1 MEVMRRLGKILPI
14 ILSVLVFITGNCA
27 FAIVEDA
34 PPLSKKELK
43 RIEKKKKKE
52 DTSRTEINKNI
63 LTPNISPGFM
73 TDTEKT
79 RRYYESLE
87 GAHRTKFEDKTD
99 LPVIEEETLRLP
111 ARIQKDGVTTRIDK
125 VEFSNSEI
133 FSELELYRLKTL
145 VEGQDVTAE
154 DINNFVDIINKQY
167 ARKNVITARAILE
180 SLTGGVL
187 KIELM
192 EARIGNIYVEGN
204 KYNRTWF
211 LKSRISSKPSD
222 ILNLQVL
229 EEDLRAF
236 NKDARSIKLQAKL
249 KPGEKYGTTD
259 VVLQAEEKFPYHFSA
274 SWDSFGRET
283 TGLLRGGL
291 MVSADS
297 LLGFQDRLTGAINMA
312 RSSYNPFVDYSIPIN
327 RKGTRFG
334 GSYMYGKSKITS
346 GDYRDFD
353 LNANTH
359 VFSTYLTHPLVDNQR
374 FQLKLN
380 TSANIKLST
389 ADVSG
394 FEYTNYKDYNL
405 SAGFGTR
412 YNFRKSVLFG
422 SVYSTNGIIRDDM
435 RFETQFFTKVNADAY
450 YIHYLPKGIIATI
463 RAGGQYSPYDVPFV
477 EQYQIGGIS
486 SVRGYSESLLL
497 GANSYFVSLE
507 MLFPVPFLP
516 EEIKVP
522 FSKKTDNATFR
533 LKDSIKLALFFDN
546 GAIIPREEKT
556 ESQNF
561 LSSVGA
567 GIRVA
572 ISKYLTAR
580 LYVGV
585 PLMNTGTYNESSAR
599 VHFDIIAS
607 PF

>member
-1 MEVMRRLGKILPI
+1 
-14 ILSVLVFITGNCA
+14 
-27 FAIVEDA
+27 
-34 PPLSKKELK
+34 
-43 RIEKKKKKE
+43 
-52 DTSRTEINKNI
+52 
-63 LTPNISPGFM
+63 
-73 TDTEKT
+73 
-79 RRYYESLE
+79 
-87 GAHRTKFEDKTD
+87 
-99 LPVIEEETLRLP
+99 
-111 ARIQKDGVTTRIDK
+111 
-125 VEFSNSEI
+125 
-133 FSELELYRLKTL
+133 
-145 VEGQDVTAE
+145 
-154 DINNFVDIINKQY
+154 
-167 ARKNVITARAILE
+167 
-180 SLTGGVL
+180 
-187 KIELM
+187 
-192 EARIGNIYVEGN
+192 
-204 KYNRTWF
+204 
-211 LKSRISSKPSD
+211 
-222 ILNLQVL
+222 
-229 EEDLRAF
+229 
-236 NKDARSIKLQAKL
+236 
-249 KPGEKYGTTD
+249 
-259 VVLQAEEKFPYHFSA
+259 
-274 SWDSFGRET
+274 
-283 TGLLRGGL
+283 
-291 MVSADS
+291 
-297 LLGFQDRLTGAINMA
+297 
-312 RSSYNPFVDYSIPIN
+312 
-327 RKGTRFG
+327 
-334 GSYMYGKSKITS
+334 MYGKSKITS

-585 PLMNTGTYNESSAR
+585 PLMNTGLYNQSGAR